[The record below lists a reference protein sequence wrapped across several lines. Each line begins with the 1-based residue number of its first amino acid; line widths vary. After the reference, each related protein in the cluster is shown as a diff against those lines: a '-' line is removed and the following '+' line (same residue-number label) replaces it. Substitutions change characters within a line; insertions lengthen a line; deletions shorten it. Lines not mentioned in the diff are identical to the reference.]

1 MIKSII
7 CLAGCILLT
16 VTLLQARDS
25 RYARQ
30 VPATAI
36 QIGDT
41 TAKEKDS
48 AARSRDSV
56 SHPADPSAKSQDSVV
71 KTQDPATAP
80 QPTALQPTAPQTA
93 PQPTVPQQAAPQ
105 QTDTA
110 QPAEH
115 PYRREMDTRWFISPL
130 LKVQFQDFGM
140 LEKDRKGYLSDA
152 NTLPFASRGNGSFAA
167 SAYKNITGRL
177 SISADLGLSFGHST
191 NDSVLISQTQSK
203 TYNLL
208 NATVFYHL
216 LNPSFALQ
224 PFISIGF
231 NDIISDASY
240 LTAPIGIGA
249 KFNGKKIMVM
259 GQVAYGYA
267 LTKNIANTTMYSLGI
282 YIPIKNKK
290 SKQMDKEDNSPYN
303 RSAGNKNDTSGKRI
317 VNNFYITIKMD
328 SVLNAR
334 NKKNGDGM
342 DDDDALGNLVKAGR
356 HRKGAGANG
365 TSGNGTGDDD
375 GTGIDKKPFEL
386 EESRVDTIN
395 GRPVFKFFVYF
406 EFNEYALNTKAFSAV
421 DHAIAQMRKNPD
433 QNILINGYADD
444 IGTIPQ
450 NNFISRKR
458 SQMVFE
464 YMNSRG
470 VASERMTPKFFGK
483 QFPVASNDDPNMSWL
498 NRRVEIV
505 VEDKDYKVASDKP

>member
-16 VTLLQARDS
+16 VNLLQARDY
-25 RYARQ
+25 RDACQ
-30 VPATAI
+30 GPDTAI

-56 SHPADPSAKSQDSVV
+56 SNPADTPARPQDTAV
-71 KTQDPATAP
+71 KTQDTPAA
-80 QPTALQPTAPQTA
+80 
-93 PQPTVPQQAAPQ
+93 QQAADASQ
-105 QTDTA
+105 HAVTA
-110 QPAEH
+110 PDNTAKPAADDAKQPADTTQH
-115 PYRREMDTRWFISPL
+115 TDRPYRRELDTRWFISPL

-152 NTLPFASRGNGSFAA
+152 NTLPFFSRGNGSFAA

-177 SISADLGLSFGHST
+177 SMSADLGLSFGHST
-191 NDSVLISQTQSK
+191 NDSVLISQTKSK

-240 LTAPIGIGA
+240 LTAPIGFGA
-249 KFNGKKIMVM
+249 KYNGRKIMVM

-267 LTKNIANTTMYSLGI
+267 LSKNIANSTMYSLGI

-303 RSAGNKNDTSGKRI
+303 RSANNKNDTSGKRV

-334 NKKNGDGM
+334 NRKNGDGM

-356 HRKGAGANG
+356 HRKGAG
-365 TSGNGTGDDD
+365 GNGTGDDD
-375 GTGIDKKPFEL
+375 GTDSDKKPFEL
-386 EESRVDTIN
+386 EESRVDTVN

-505 VEDKDYKVASDKP
+505 VEDKDYKVAADNKP